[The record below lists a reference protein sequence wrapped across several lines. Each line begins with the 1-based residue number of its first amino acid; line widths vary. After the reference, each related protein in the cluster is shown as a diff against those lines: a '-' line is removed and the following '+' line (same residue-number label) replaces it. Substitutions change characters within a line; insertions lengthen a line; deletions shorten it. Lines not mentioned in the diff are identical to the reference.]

1 MKEDGRVS
9 LVYLISPRK
18 LILPWGKFFR
28 TRKISSHSYELAIN
42 VGIIL

>member
-18 LILPWGKFFR
+18 HILPWDKFLR
-28 TRKISSHSYELAIN
+28 TRKISSHSYGLAIN